1 MKNMARDYIRT
12 VTDMER
18 YFYGAGN
25 AMGYSYSGSELLKA
39 DSPMMSTTAGT
50 YQAIYG
56 RKVWSQ
62 LNQEFNAFSILPKRP
77 WERSGWRVI
86 TARPDATIGG
96 GVAENATLP
105 DTSKP
110 TFQHIAAKPKTVV
123 HTFDMSE
130 TAMFLA
136 DKDDGLGDI
145 RSVLKEEMG
154 KHHAET
160 INLMLCKDAGTVAG
174 NDFESL
180 DRVTGNDGGSTGG
193 TTSMETGADNAT
205 DHCGASDLD
214 IYSIDRSANSWSN
227 AAVNCGADVTVANQR
242 TLSLDHLDSI
252 FQTTWT
258 QGGNPKVIL
267 TGYDTLMRLQQLL
280 QSQQRFM
287 EEKRI
292 TPTYNGVKGVP
303 GVEAGF
309 IVATYNG
316 VPIIPSKD
324 VGKGGPA
331 NADGLSKM
339 YFLDTDYMY
348 FSTAIPTQYF
358 ESGIETGD
366 PFAINRLGQEGM
378 YRSMGE
384 LWTTFFRGHG
394 SIRDL
399 K

>member
-1 MKNMARDYIRT
+1 MARDYIRT

-18 YFYGAGN
+18 YYYGAGN

-39 DSPMMSTTAGT
+39 DAPMLSTTGGT
-50 YQAIYG
+50 WQAIYG

-86 TARPDATIGG
+86 TDRPSFTVGG

-105 DTSKP
+105 ETTKP
-110 TFQHIAAKPKTVV
+110 VFQHIAAKPKTIV

-145 RSVLKEEMG
+145 RQVLKEEMG
-154 KHHAET
+154 KHHAEH
-160 INLMLCKDAGTVAG
+160 INKMLLEDVTTVAG

-180 DRVTGNDGGSTGG
+180 DRVTCAAAGVADAVDTMDMAGAGGDYGDAG
-193 TTSMETGADNAT
+193 DDDM
-205 DHCGASDLD
+205 
-214 IYSIDRSANSWSN
+214 YSIDRSANSGWAFSEGSTSGIKGSDRN
-227 AAVNCGADVTVANQR
+227 
-242 TLSLDHLDSI
+242 LSLDQLDSV
-252 FQTTWT
+252 FQKTWER
-258 QGGNPKVIL
+258 GGNPKVIL

-287 EEKRI
+287 EEKRV

-303 GVEAGF
+303 GLEAGF

-324 VGKGGPA
+324 VKK
-331 NADGLSKM
+331 DTLSRM
-339 YFLDTDYMY
+339 YFLDTDYLY

-378 YRSMGE
+378 YRTMGE
-384 LWTTFFRGHG
+384 LWTTFFGGHA
-394 SIRDL
+394 SVRDL
-399 K
+399 Q

>member
-1 MKNMARDYIRT
+1 MARNYVRT

-18 YFYGAGN
+18 YYYGAGN
-25 AMGYSYSGSELLKA
+25 SMGYTYTGSELLKA
-39 DSPMMSTTAGT
+39 DAPMLSTSAGT

-62 LNQEFNAFSILPKRP
+62 LNQEFNAFSILPKKP

-86 TARPDATIGG
+86 TGKPNSGVIHGG
-96 GVAENATLP
+96 IAENGTLP
-105 DTSKP
+105 DTVKP
-110 TFQHIAAKPKTVV
+110 TFQHVAAKPKTIA
-123 HTFDMSE
+123 HSFDVSE
-130 TAMFLA
+130 VAVFLA
-136 DKDDGLGDI
+136 DKDDGMGDM
-145 RSVLKEEMG
+145 RAVLKEEMG
-154 KHHAET
+154 KHHAEMV
-160 INLMLCKDAGTVAG
+160 NKMLLVDSETVAG
-174 NDFESL
+174 NNFESL
-180 DRVTGNDGGSTGG
+180 DRITGNDGGASGG
-193 TTSMETGADNAT
+193 LTSMETGASSGT
-205 DHCGASDLD
+205 DHCGATDLD

-227 AAVNCGADVTVANQR
+227 AEVNCGADRAAASRR
-242 TLSLDHLDSI
+242 TLSLDHLDTI
-252 FQTTWT
+252 FQQVWER
-258 QGGNPKVIL
+258 GGNPKVIL

-287 EEKRI
+287 EEKRV

-303 GVEAGF
+303 GIEAGF

-324 VGKGGPA
+324 VTK
-331 NADGLSKM
+331 DGLSRM
-339 YFLDTDYMY
+339 YLLDTDYMY

-366 PFAINRLGQEGM
+366 PFAINRLGQEGL
-378 YRSMGE
+378 YRTMGE
-384 LWTTFFRGHG
+384 VWTTFFGAQA

>member
-1 MKNMARDYIRT
+1 MARNYMRT
-12 VTDMER
+12 VNDMER
-18 YFYGAGN
+18 YYYGAGQS
-25 AMGYSYSGSELLKA
+25 MGYSYSGSELLKA
-39 DSPMMSTTAGT
+39 DAPMLSTTAGT

-62 LNQEFNAFSILPKRP
+62 LNQEFNAFSILPKKP
-77 WERSGWRVI
+77 WDRSGWRVV
-86 TARPDATIGG
+86 TAKPSTSVGG

-105 DTSKP
+105 DTTKP
-110 TFQHIAAKPKTVV
+110 TFQHVAAKPKTIA

-130 TAMFLA
+130 TAIFLN

-154 KHHAET
+154 KHHAEH
-160 INLMLCKDAGTVAG
+160 INQMLTQDSETLAG
-174 NDFESL
+174 NDIESL
-180 DRVTGNDGGSTGG
+180 DRVTGNDGGSSGG
-193 TTSMETGADNAT
+193 LTSMETGASAGT

-227 AAVNCGADVTVANQR
+227 AEVDCGSDRAAGNRR
-242 TLSLDHLDSI
+242 TLSLDHLDTI
-252 FQTTWT
+252 FQKVWIR
-258 QGGNPKVIL
+258 GGNPKVML
-267 TGYDTLMRLQQLL
+267 TGYDTLMRIQQLL

-287 EEKRI
+287 EEKRVV
-292 TPTYNGVKGVP
+292 PTYNGVKGVP

-324 VGKGGPA
+324 VQ
-331 NADGLSKM
+331 ADGISRIYM
-339 YFLDTDYMY
+339 LDTDYLY
-348 FSTAIPTQYF
+348 YSTAKPTQYF

-366 PFAINRLGQEGM
+366 PFAVNRLGQEGL
-378 YRSMGE
+378 YRTMGE
-384 LWTTFFRGHG
+384 VWTTFFGGQG

-399 K
+399 Q

>member
-1 MKNMARDYIRT
+1 MARNYIRT

-18 YFYGAGN
+18 YYYGAGN
-25 AMGYSYSGSELLKA
+25 SMGYSYSGSELLKA
-39 DSPMMSTTAGT
+39 DAPMLSTTGGT
-50 YQAIYG
+50 YNAIYG

-62 LNQEFNAFSILPKRP
+62 MNQEFNAFSILPKRP
-77 WERSGWRVI
+77 WDRSGWRVL
-86 TARPDATIGG
+86 TDKPNSGAVHG

-105 DTSKP
+105 DTVKP
-110 TFQHIAAKPKTVV
+110 TFQHVAAKPKTVV

-130 TAMFLA
+130 TAIFLA
-136 DKDDGLGDI
+136 DKDDGMGDI

-154 KHHAET
+154 KHHAEMT
-160 INLMLCKDAGTVAG
+160 NKMLLLDVDTTADNG
-174 NDFESL
+174 FESI
-180 DRVTGNDGGSTGG
+180 DRVTTGDSTGMTAG
-193 TTSMETGADNAT
+193 THYTAGRE
-205 DHCGASDLD
+205 D
-214 IYSIDRSANSWSN
+214 IYSINRDGSANSWSYAEVN
-227 AAVNCGADVTVANQR
+227 ADTGATDRV
-242 TLSLDHLDSI
+242 LSLDQLDDL
-252 FQTTWT
+252 FQKVWVR
-258 QGGNPKVIL
+258 GGNPKVML

-287 EEKRI
+287 EEKRV

-303 GVEAGF
+303 GMEAGF
-309 IVATYNG
+309 VVATYNG

-324 VGKGGPA
+324 VK
-331 NADGLSKM
+331 ADTISRM

-348 FSTAIPTQYF
+348 FSTAIPTQYY

-378 YRSMGE
+378 YRTMGE
-384 LWTTFFRGHG
+384 LWTTFFGGQG

>member
-1 MKNMARDYIRT
+1 MKNMARNYVRT

-18 YFYGAGN
+18 YYYGAGN
-25 AMGYSYSGSELLKA
+25 AMGYTYTGSELLKA
-39 DSPMMSTTAGT
+39 DSPMLSTTAGT

-62 LNQEFNAFSILPKRP
+62 LNQEFNAFSILPKKP
-77 WERSGWRVI
+77 WDRSGWRVI
-86 TARPDATIGG
+86 TAKPNAGTLHG

-105 DTSKP
+105 ETVKP
-110 TFQHIAAKPKTVV
+110 TFQHVAAKPKTIA

-130 TAMFLA
+130 TAIFLA
-136 DKDDGLGDI
+136 DKDDGMGDI

-154 KHHAET
+154 KHHAEM
-160 INLMLCKDAGTVAG
+160 INKMLLTDTDTPAG
-174 NDFESL
+174 NNYESL
-180 DRVTGNDGGSTGG
+180 DRITAAHHDDG
-193 TTSMETGADNAT
+193 TTASTTGMNAGHN
-205 DHCGASDLD
+205 DLSSNDDLD
-214 IYSIDRSANSWSN
+214 IYSIDRENNSWSN
-227 AAVNCGADVTVANQR
+227 AEMSNNVVSDTSTDRV
-242 TLSLDHLDSI
+242 LSLDQLDDL
-252 FQTTWT
+252 FQRVWER
-258 QGGNPKVIL
+258 GGNPKVIL

-287 EEKRI
+287 EEKRV

-303 GVEAGF
+303 GIEAGF

-324 VGKGGPA
+324 VQK
-331 NADGLSKM
+331 DTLSRM
-339 YFLDTDYMY
+339 YLLDTDYMY

-366 PFAINRLGQEGM
+366 PFAINRLGQEGL
-378 YRSMGE
+378 YRTMGE
-384 LWTTFFRGHG
+384 VWTTFFGAQG
-394 SIRDL
+394 QIRAL

>member
-1 MKNMARDYIRT
+1 MARNYVRT

-18 YFYGAGN
+18 YYYGAGN
-25 AMGYSYSGSELLKA
+25 AMGYSYTGSELLKA
-39 DSPMMSTTAGT
+39 DAPMLSTTAGT

-77 WERSGWRVI
+77 WDRSGWRVI
-86 TARPDATIGG
+86 TAKPNAGVLHGG
-96 GVAENATLP
+96 IAENGTLP
-105 DTSKP
+105 ETVKP
-110 TFQHIAAKPKTVV
+110 TFQHVAAKPKTIA
-123 HTFDMSE
+123 HSFDMSE
-130 TAMFLA
+130 VAIFLA

-154 KHHAET
+154 KHHAEMV
-160 INLMLCKDAGTVAG
+160 NKMLLVDSETVAG
-174 NDFESL
+174 NNFESL
-180 DRVTGNDGGSTGG
+180 DRITGNDGGGSGG
-193 TTSMETGADNAT
+193 LTSMETGSSAGT
-205 DHCGASDLD
+205 DHCGADDLD

-227 AAVNCGADVTVANQR
+227 AEVNCGADRAAGSRR
-242 TLSLDHLDSI
+242 TFSLDHLDTI
-252 FQTTWT
+252 FQQIWER
-258 QGGNPKVIL
+258 GGNPKVML

-280 QSQQRFM
+280 QAQQRFM
-287 EEKRI
+287 EEKRV

-303 GVEAGF
+303 GIEAGF

-324 VGKGGPA
+324 VEK
-331 NADGLSKM
+331 DGISRIYM
-339 YFLDTDYMY
+339 LDTDYLY

-366 PFAINRLGQEGM
+366 PFAINRLGQEGL
-378 YRSMGE
+378 YRTMGE
-384 LWTTFFRGHG
+384 VWTTFFGAQG

-399 K
+399 A

>member
-1 MKNMARDYIRT
+1 MARDYIRT

-39 DSPMMSTTAGT
+39 DAPMMSTTAGT

-86 TARPDATIGG
+86 TERPSFDVGG

-105 DTSKP
+105 ETTKP
-110 TFQHIAAKPKTVV
+110 TFQHIAAKPKTIV

-154 KHHAET
+154 KHHAEH
-160 INLMLCKDAGTVAG
+160 INKMLTADVATAAG

-180 DRVTGNDGGSTGG
+180 DRVTV
-193 TTSMETGADNAT
+193 GATVANEDM
-205 DHCGASDLD
+205 
-214 IYSIDRSANSWSN
+214 YSIDRSANSWSYSEEN
-227 AAVNCGADVTVANQR
+227 VNGGVDRN
-242 TLSLDHLDSI
+242 LSLDQLDDL
-252 FQTTWT
+252 FQKTWT
-258 QGGNPKVIL
+258 RGGNPKVIL

-280 QSQQRFM
+280 QSQQRFL
-287 EEKRI
+287 EEKRV
-292 TPTYNGVKGVP
+292 TPSYNGVKGVP
-303 GVEAGF
+303 GIEAGF

-324 VGKGGPA
+324 VQT
-331 NADGLSKM
+331 DTLSRM
-339 YFLDTDYMY
+339 YFLDTDYLY

-378 YRSMGE
+378 YRTMGE
-384 LWTTFFRGHG
+384 LWTTFFGGHG
-394 SIRDL
+394 AIRDL